1 MCTYAHGRSHCIT
14 SMLELQGV
22 GVCRYI
28 AERVSKFL
36 PLVTPILQ
44 PLEPP
49 HENFEVVA
57 LYDFPPKENVDLPLT
72 KGQRV
77 TIINSSRPHWW
88 RARSEQGIEGYVPSN
103 YVKKVGLETEE

>member
-1 MCTYAHGRSHCIT
+1 MYVLHIYWSYGDWVWAAVKAT
-14 SMLELQGV
+14 
-22 GVCRYI
+22 
-28 AERVSKFL
+28 KFL
-36 PLVTPILQ
+36 LVTPTSQ
-44 PLEPP
+44 PMEPP

-88 RARSEQGIEGYVPSN
+88 RARSEQGAEGYVPSN